1 MKSGVLKLQNGLETG
16 KHEHMKVRMEII
28 STDEEEEIVLRTR
41 VPDAPMVELLE
52 HMTKNQETLTGHYA
66 DGSMGKLDLREIYYF
81 ESVENRVF
89 AYGKKDVA
97 ELKCRLYELEER
109 FVGTDFIRISKSM
122 ILSLDKVERFVP
134 MLGGRIEAVLKNK
147 ERAVISRQYVPEV
160 KRRLGLYAK
169 GKTEKDN

>member
-1 MKSGVLKLQNGLETG
+1 MKARGLDLRNNLETG
-16 KHEHMKVRMEII
+16 KYMKVRMETI
-28 STDEEEEIVLRTR
+28 DENEEEEIVLRIR
-41 VPDAPMVELLE
+41 VPDARLFELLRQI
-52 HMTKNQETLTGHYA
+52 TKEREVLTGYYA
-66 DGSMGKLDLREIYYF
+66 DGSMSKLDLRELYYF

-134 MLGGRIEAVLKNK
+134 MLGGRIEAVLKNG

-160 KRRLGLYAK
+160 KRRLGLYAQRK
-169 GKTEKDN
+169 AEKNT